1 MCLIPGISQ
10 EYEGRRAGR
19 TESVKDE
26 SGTVGMGKFLVLGAW
41 FLVFC
46 SLFFVPCSWFLV
58 PCSLFLGPGS
68 IAAGSE
74 AVEAKRD
81 ALGRRPGGVVNAGVN
96 FGGRINSDGVNCLR
110 QTGTVSAGSTKLR

>member
-1 MCLIPGISQ
+1 MFLVLCSW
-10 EYEGRRAGR
+10 
-19 TESVKDE
+19 
-26 SGTVGMGKFLVLGAW
+26 FLVLG
-41 FLVFC
+41 LVVLSDRRRERSAEFRKAEGGGAGFVLG
-46 SLFFVPCSWFLV
+46 SLFLVPCSWFLV